1 MVLIRVKERFIMNKN
16 NVDKYYMSTHE
27 VLAVYK
33 VTNKQ
38 QLKTD
43 HNLTIT
49 RKSKRIDGK
58 VCKVYIVSTL
68 DNPQDTAP
76 SCSKEN
82 NIASNGDLISFGS
95 KLRTALGIIYTDEL
109 VRVNWQEFG
118 YSYDIVIGDYD
129 LVIAYNR
136 VYKVEELR
144 PIMDKHKDYEI
155 NHGQNCTG
163 EKIRFDTV
171 GKLVSDLGSSRFY
184 VASVT
189 PDNAD
194 LFIYRLLLDLG
205 CENSDREIYLN
216 RIGYMYK
223 IQDDPNL
230 DYGGPQANGDM
241 PTPWE
246 IVEFDF
252 NEYLYPSSIIG
263 SGLVS
268 SNLLFGD
275 NITKEQAEMQSSR
288 AIDTLMARFGA
299 TSKHADQLAEETKA
313 IKEAVYTVYDTKS
326 IKTLAKRIAENPTK
340 LAMVQAQIE
349 KQGNQQWRD
358 VNTLLKAIGL
368 TAWVDTNG
376 MVSIGIYGEMVAT
389 RQGKF
394 TMHQRQVTWLEPK
407 PQNSTL
413 ELCFKS

>member
-1 MVLIRVKERFIMNKN
+1 MSISN
-16 NVDKYYMSTHE
+16 NVDSFYLSTQE
-27 VLAVYK
+27 LLAAYK

-38 QLKTD
+38 QLKID
-43 HNLTIT
+43 HNLTII

-58 VCKVYIVSTL
+58 VCKVYIVSTV
-68 DNPQDTAP
+68 DNPQDTTT
-76 SCSKEN
+76 SCSIKN
-82 NIASNGDLISFGS
+82 NIASNGDLISFGN

-118 YSYDIVIGDYD
+118 YSYDVIVGDYN

-136 VYKVEELR
+136 VYTVEELR

-171 GKLVSDLGSSRFY
+171 GKLVSDLGNSRFY

-205 CENSDREIYLN
+205 CENSDREIYLD
-216 RIGYMYK
+216 RIGYMDNT
-223 IQDDPNL
+223 QDNQDM
-230 DYGGPQANGDM
+230 DYGSPQANGDM

-299 TSKHADQLAEETKA
+299 TSKHANQLAEETKA
-313 IKEAVYTVYDTKS
+313 IKEAVYTVYDTRS

-340 LAMVQAQIE
+340 LAMVQTQIE

-358 VNTLLKAIGL
+358 VNAMLKAIGL
-368 TAWVDTNG
+368 TAWVDTTG
-376 MVSIGIYGEMVAT
+376 MVSIGVYGDTVAIKH
-389 RQGKF
+389 GNF
-394 TMHQRQVTWLEPK
+394 TIPQQQVTWLEPK